1 MSGLPR
7 MRSVRTKLFVGV
19 LVTSFVAILIT
30 GISLLAYDLHS
41 LRRTLTDDLGTQA
54 VLIGRAC
61 TPALQFDDE
70 KAADDNLALL
80 KARPNIDAAAV
91 YTGKG
96 AMFGHY
102 VRDGAAPETYPVVG
116 GGEDEVRFSGQ
127 DIFVSRRVVDDNHEI
142 VGFIYMHAHYNIYER
157 ARSYLGI
164 VLAVGSLALLVA
176 LLLSLWLQLTVTRPI
191 LNITGLAQQV
201 VEKGDY
207 SPRAE
212 KITDDEIGY
221 LVDAFNR
228 MLGEIGG
235 RTEALEASNR
245 ELGHEIAERKGA
257 ELALRHSEKRYRA
270 LVSTLSTVVW
280 AANQRWEFEGEQAS
294 WEAYTGQSRSEYLGA
309 GWRRAFHPE
318 DQDALDRFT
327 ESASKGQQT
336 SEIELRLWQAA
347 SASYRIVGLR
357 PVAVYDGAGE
367 FREWIGTVTDID
379 DRRRAEDEIHRLNL
393 ELEERVRDRTMK
405 LEEINGE
412 LEAFSYSVS
421 HDLRAPLRAMDG
433 FSQRLIQDYGPG
445 LDTQAQ
451 NYLDRIRN
459 GAKRMGQLIDDLL
472 SLSRI
477 TRTQI
482 ARNDVDVS
490 ALARQVV
497 TDLQQREPEH
507 KVDVSIWDGLHVEAD
522 VRLLRVALENLLGNA
537 WKFSSKTAQPR
548 IEFGMMQEGMRK
560 VLFVRDNGAG
570 FDMAYAD
577 KLFGPF
583 QRLHGMNEF
592 PGTGIGLATVQR
604 VVLRHGGRIWCQAKP
619 GSGATFFFTLQ
630 EDNMPPVVAS
640 SGSAHNPVRID

>member
-1 MSGLPR
+1 MSGLR
-7 MRSVRTKLFVGV
+7 LRSVRTKLFVGV
-19 LVTSFVAILIT
+19 LVTSLAAILIT
-30 GISLLAYDLHS
+30 GASLLAYDLHNV
-41 LRRTLTDDLGTQA
+41 RRALTDDLGTQA
-54 VLIGRAC
+54 ELIGRAC
-61 TPALQFDDE
+61 TPALQFDDS

-80 KARPNIDAAAV
+80 KVRPNIDAAAV
-91 YTGKG
+91 YNGKG

-102 VRDGAAPETYPVVG
+102 VRDGAAPETYPMLG

-127 DIFVSRRVVDDNHEI
+127 DIFVNRRIIDDSHEI
-142 VGFIYMHAHYNIYER
+142 VGFIYMHAHYNVFDR

-164 VLAVGSLALLVA
+164 VLAVGSMALLVA

-201 VEKGDY
+201 VERGDY

-228 MLGEIGG
+228 MLSEIGG

-294 WEAYTGQSRSEYLGA
+294 WEAYTGQSRNEYKGS

-318 DQDALDRFT
+318 DQETLDRFT

-336 SEIELRLWQAA
+336 YEVELRLWQAA

-379 DRRRAEDEIHRLNL
+379 DRRRAEDEVRRLNV
-393 ELEERVRDRTMK
+393 ELEGRVRDRTAK
-405 LEEINGE
+405 LEEANSE
-412 LEAFSYSVS
+412 LESFSYSVS
-421 HDLRAPLRAMDG
+421 HDLRAPLRTIDG
-433 FSQRLIQDYGPG
+433 YSQALI
-445 LDTQAQ
+445 LDFGSQVNEKMR
-451 NYLDRIRN
+451 NYLDRIQA
-459 GAKRMGQLIDDLL
+459 GTKRMGQLIEDLL

-477 TRTQI
+477 SRHQLE
-482 ARNDVDVS
+482 RRPVDLS
-490 ALARQVV
+490 AMAEQVLQE
-497 TDLQQREPEH
+497 LQQREPER
-507 KVDVSIWDGLHVEAD
+507 KVQVSVWDGIMVDAD
-522 VRLLRVALENLLGNA
+522 PRLLKVALENLLGNA
-537 WKFSSKTAQPR
+537 WKFTSKTPDAR
-548 IEFGMMQEGMRK
+548 IEVGMVEEGVRHTI
-560 VLFVRDNGAG
+560 FVRDNGAG

-577 KLFGPF
+577 KLFGAF
-583 QRLHGMNEF
+583 QRLHGVNEF
-592 PGTGIGLATVQR
+592 PGTGVGLATVQR
-604 VVLRHGGRIWCQAKP
+604 VMFRHGGRIWCQAKP
-619 GSGATFFFTLQ
+619 DKGATFFFTLQ
-630 EDNMPPVVAS
+630 EDNPAPVVAS
-640 SGSAHNPVRID
+640 SSSAQHPLRLD